1 MVTPDVTA
9 FLSAGAPTLAITV
22 ERASAEPKSPSLAG
36 VPETEADRAVSWWGP
51 GGAGEALF
59 RSAPRR
65 ALIPGLLFL
74 TKWDFWAP
82 FSESFI
88 PSTSPWMVALTVI
101 LPSLLLLIAG
111 GICLI
116 KKLRMEKKI
125 LSMQIEVENEEKEIA
140 RKELGKERVEKEKE
154 RQIKGKRVG
163 RQFTVIQKDTA
174 RAAKSLGKRER
185 T

>member
-1 MVTPDVTA
+1 M
-9 FLSAGAPTLAITV
+9 GA
-22 ERASAEPKSPSLAG
+22 R
-36 VPETEADRAVSWWGP
+36 
-51 GGAGEALF
+51 GAGEVLF
-59 RSAPRR
+59 RSAPGR

-88 PSTSPWMVALTVI
+88 PSTSPWLVALTVI
-101 LPSLLLLIAG
+101 LPSLLLIIAG
-111 GICLI
+111 SICI
-116 KKLRMEKKI
+116 VKKLQMEKKL
-125 LSMQIEVENEEKEIA
+125 LSMQIEIENEEKEIA

-163 RQFTVIQKDTA
+163 TQFTVLQKDTA
-174 RAAKSLGKRER
+174 RAAKSLRKRER